1 MGLAKFLYCSLYFK
15 NYQPKPPAPT
25 LSATNKGVKDQE
37 DAKRRNPSNSR
48 KAEKESD
55 SKRLRPLTV
64 QLSNNEY

>member
-15 NYQPKPPAPT
+15 NYQPK
-25 LSATNKGVKDQE
+25 ATSSNAFCNNVKDQE
-37 DAKRRNPSNSR
+37 DAKRRNRSNGQ

-55 SKRLRPLTV
+55 SKTSRPLTV

>member
-1 MGLAKFLYCSLYFK
+1 MGLAKFLYCSLYTK

-37 DAKRRNPSNSR
+37 DAKIKNPSTSR

-55 SKRLRPLTV
+55 SKKITSP
-64 QLSNNEY
+64 NCPAFE